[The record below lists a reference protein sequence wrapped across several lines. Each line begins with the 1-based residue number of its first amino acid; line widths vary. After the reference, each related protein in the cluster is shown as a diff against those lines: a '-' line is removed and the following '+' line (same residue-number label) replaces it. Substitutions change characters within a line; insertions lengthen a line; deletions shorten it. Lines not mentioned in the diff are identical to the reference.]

1 MAAALSFYRDSMEM
15 APKAGAK
22 LAVIAREPGLAPAR
36 VPGLRVRAPV
46 PPVPVRA
53 PRALA
58 QNRLV
63 PARAPVLLA
72 PVPVPPERAQL
83 VPARPEPEPTRP
95 EPGRWTPQAP
105 QAAGC
110 RCPCRSSQ
118 PNRLSR
124 AR

>member
-15 APKAGAK
+15 APKAGAE
-22 LAVIAREPGLAPAR
+22 LAAIAPELARVLPVREPGLP
-36 VPGLRVRAPV
+36 VRAPV
-46 PPVPVRA
+46 PAR
-53 PRALA
+53 A
-58 QNRLV
+58 QNRLA
-63 PARAPVLLA
+63 PGLARAPQVQVLPA
-72 PVPVPPERAQL
+72 QAPVPPELVQR
-83 VPARPEPEPTRP
+83 VPARLEPEPTRP

>member
-22 LAVIAREPGLAPAR
+22 LAVIAREPGL

-46 PPVPVRA
+46 PVRA
-53 PRALA
+53 PRGLA

-63 PARAPVLLA
+63 PAQAPVLLA